1 MQGLTKLVAALLML
15 TSTAALYAQNV
26 KVTGRVVDDSGIPLV
41 AVTVMEVGSQS
52 NGTVTDID
60 GNYSIS
66 VPAKG
71 TILFSCLG
79 FAEIREAVNGRAV
92 INVTL
97 KEEQLSI

>member
-66 VPAKG
+66 LPAKG
-71 TILFSCLG
+71 SILFSCLG
-79 FAEIREAVNGRAV
+79 FA
-92 INVTL
+92 
-97 KEEQLSI
+97 